1 MIEVITTKDSTKDST
16 HTSES
21 TYFKDA
27 GMGAL
32 ILEWIPI
39 LIDSVLVCIS
49 AATAVG
55 IVLYS
60 LSETDFS
67 IRWYLLH
74 DSPFAHPCIF
84 FLAACA
90 FSLYEGWKRYHLI
103 EKEPFASA
111 NDTTLTL
118 RFGKDSFLWDNIR
131 KVDVEGD
138 RKLTITSLD
147 EGKIKEKKFD
157 LKWLTSKEDFL
168 HTLEEYC
175 TAKNIPYHQS
185 EISFFSRIVFLFDPF
200 GRYPFV

>member
-1 MIEVITTKDSTKDST
+1 MIEVRTTKDST
-16 HTSES
+16 HASES
-21 TYFKDA
+21 IYFKDA
-27 GMGAL
+27 GIGAL

-49 AATAVG
+49 AATAAG

-67 IRWYLLH
+67 IRWYLIH
-74 DSPFAHPCIF
+74 DSPFAHPGIF

-103 EKEPFASA
+103 EKEPFASVS
-111 NDTTLTL
+111 DTTLTL

-147 EGKIKEKKFD
+147 EGKTKEKKCD
-157 LKWLTSKEDFL
+157 LKWLTSKEDFI

-175 TAKNIPYHQS
+175 TAKNIPYTQS
-185 EISFFSRIVFLFDPF
+185 EISYFSRIVFLLDPL

>member
-1 MIEVITTKDSTKDST
+1 MIEVITTKDTT

-32 ILEWIPI
+32 ILEWIPVSVRLI
-39 LIDSVLVCIS
+39 LVGIS
-49 AATAVG
+49 AATAAG

-67 IRWYLLH
+67 IRWYLIH

-103 EKEPFASA
+103 EKEPFASVS
-111 NDTTLTL
+111 DTTLTL
-118 RFGKDSFLWDNIR
+118 RFGKDSSLWDNIR
-131 KVDVEGD
+131 KVEIEGD

-147 EGKIKEKKFD
+147 EGKTKKKKCD
-157 LKWLTSKEDFL
+157 LKWLSSKEDFI
-168 HTLEEYC
+168 HTLEGYC
-175 TAKNIPYHQS
+175 TARNIPYHQS
-185 EISFFSRIVFLFDPF
+185 EISFFSWMKISLHSYFQ
-200 GRYPFV
+200 YPFV

>member
-1 MIEVITTKDSTKDST
+1 MIEVITTKDTT

-103 EKEPFASA
+103 EKEPFASVS
-111 NDTTLTL
+111 DTILTL
-118 RFGKDSFLWDNIR
+118 RFGKDSSLWDNIR
-131 KVDVEGD
+131 KVEIEGD

-147 EGKIKEKKFD
+147 EGKTKEKKFD

-185 EISFFSRIVFLFDPF
+185 EISFFSWMKLSLHSYF
-200 GRYPFV
+200 RYPIV

>member
-1 MIEVITTKDSTKDST
+1 MIEVITTKDTT

-118 RFGKDSFLWDNIR
+118 RFGKDSSLWDNIR
-131 KVDVEGD
+131 KVEIEGD

-147 EGKIKEKKFD
+147 EGKTKEKKFD

-185 EISFFSRIVFLFDPF
+185 EISFFSWMKLSLHSYF
-200 GRYPFV
+200 RYPIV

>member
-27 GMGAL
+27 GMDAL

-67 IRWYLLH
+67 IRRYLLH
-74 DSPFAHPCIF
+74 DSPFVHPCIF

-90 FSLYEGWKRYHLI
+90 LSLYEGWKRYHLI
-103 EKEPFASA
+103 EKEPFASIS
-111 NDTTLTL
+111 DTILTL
-118 RFGKDSFLWDNIR
+118 RFGKDSFLLDNIQE
-131 KVDVEGD
+131 VDVEGD

-147 EGKIKEKKFD
+147 EGKIKKKKFD

-175 TAKNIPYHQS
+175 TEKSIPYHQS

>member
-1 MIEVITTKDSTKDST
+1 MIEVITTKDTT

-32 ILEWIPI
+32 ILEWIPVSVRLI
-39 LIDSVLVCIS
+39 LVGIS
-49 AATAVG
+49 AATAAG

-67 IRWYLLH
+67 IRWYLIH

-103 EKEPFASA
+103 EKEPFASVS
-111 NDTTLTL
+111 DTILTL
-118 RFGKDSFLWDNIR
+118 RFGKDSSLWDNIR
-131 KVDVEGD
+131 KVEIEGD

-147 EGKIKEKKFD
+147 EGKTKKKKFD

-185 EISFFSRIVFLFDPF
+185 EISFFSWMKISLHSYFQ
-200 GRYPFV
+200 YPFV